1 MYESAPVAAVAKY
14 EQRLDSRAW
23 TRAIRTWLVEYSG
36 APPRRRGMGG
46 GVSVGSCN
54 KTLTVSA
61 VFEGV

>member
-36 APPRRRGMGG
+36 APPPAARNGG
-46 GVSVGSCN
+46 GGICW
-54 KTLTVSA
+54 KLQ
-61 VFEGV
+61 